1 MTHHFPDDA
10 AVARVGFGL
19 IDRSL
24 PRAEWTHA
32 GHFAAALWLLRHEP
46 EAVVRR
52 RMPPMIRAYNE
63 ATGVPNTDDG
73 GYHETI
79 TLASIAAARAFL
91 GARPASA
98 PLHLLV
104 DELMASRLG
113 RPDWLLAYW
122 SKTLLFSVEARRA
135 WVEPDLAAFDPAQA
149 A

>member
-1 MTHHFPDDA
+1 MTKIFSDDA
-10 AVARVGFGL
+10 AVARIGFGL

-24 PRAEWTHA
+24 PKAEWTHA

-63 ATGVPNTDDG
+63 ATGGVNTDEA

-91 GARPASA
+91 DARPLAA
-98 PLHLLV
+98 PLHLVV

-113 RPDWLLAYW
+113 RPDWPLAFW
-122 SKTLLFSVEARRA
+122 SKGLLFSAAARRD
-135 WVEPDLAAFDPAQA
+135 WVEPDLAPFDPAQMA
-149 A
+149 

>member
-1 MTHHFPDDA
+1 MTLHYPDDA

-19 IDRSL
+19 IDRTL
-24 PRAEWTHA
+24 PKAQWTHA

-63 ATGVPNTDDG
+63 ATGVPNTDEG

-91 GARPASA
+91 AARPPAT
-98 PLHLLV
+98 PLHQAV
-104 DELMASRLG
+104 DALMASRLG
-113 RPDWLLAYW
+113 RPDWLLAFW
-122 SKTLLFSVEARRA
+122 SKERLFSVAARRS
-135 WVEPDLAAFDPAQA
+135 WVEPDLAPFDPAQA